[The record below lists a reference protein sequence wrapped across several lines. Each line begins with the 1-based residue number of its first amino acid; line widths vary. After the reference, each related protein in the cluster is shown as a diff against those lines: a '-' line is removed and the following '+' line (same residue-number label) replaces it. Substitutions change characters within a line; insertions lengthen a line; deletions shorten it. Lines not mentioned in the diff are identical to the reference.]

1 MKRMIAKLM
10 LLLSLVFFVCTE
22 VEAAKRNIKEWTFMI
37 FMNGDNNL
45 DQSAVKDLK
54 EIRSKGSS
62 NEFMNVVVMI
72 DREKGPAITYYV
84 EDGKLEILTKHGEV
98 DMGDYKVYTD
108 FVKSSIKNHYKPSDI
123 PQVVKGS
130 QPFLM
135 YGRQHMLYQMEQ
147 VNF

>member
-72 DREKGPAITYYV
+72 DREKRSRYNLLRRRWKARNTHQ
-84 EDGKLEILTKHGEV
+84 TW
-98 DMGDYKVYTD
+98 
-108 FVKSSIKNHYKPSDI
+108 
-123 PQVVKGS
+123 
-130 QPFLM
+130 
-135 YGRQHMLYQMEQ
+135 
-147 VNF
+147 